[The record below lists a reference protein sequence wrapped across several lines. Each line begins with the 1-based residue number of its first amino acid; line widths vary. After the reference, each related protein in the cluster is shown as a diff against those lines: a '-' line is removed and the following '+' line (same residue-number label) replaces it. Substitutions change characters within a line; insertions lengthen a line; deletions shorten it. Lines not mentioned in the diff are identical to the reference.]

1 MIAEEED
8 RAHALAPVV
17 AQPFDHSA
25 ESGPRSIEVA
35 EEHDQRLFGS
45 AGVDVAVDLLEQ
57 LVEQVQPAVDI
68 SHDIGDLAFRPA
80 WPVPL
85 RSLVQTSCVL
95 TPVTR

>member
-8 RAHALAPVV
+8 RAHALAAVV
-17 AQPFDHSA
+17 AQPFDHSRRIRA
-25 ESGPRSIEVA
+25 AVDEVA

-45 AGVDVAVDLLEQ
+45 AGVDVAVDSLEQ

-68 SHDIGDLAFRPA
+68 SHDIGDLALRPA

-85 RSLVQTSCVL
+85 RS
-95 TPVTR
+95 